1 MIWRSAYKDQQL
13 LTTFRKMI
21 KKFDKKDEESGKL
34 FGGLREWLYNVMFN
48 YALYQFH
55 NNLDTASW
63 SPHLS

>member
-1 MIWRSAYKDQQL
+1 
-13 LTTFRKMI
+13 MI

-63 SPHLS
+63 SSHLS